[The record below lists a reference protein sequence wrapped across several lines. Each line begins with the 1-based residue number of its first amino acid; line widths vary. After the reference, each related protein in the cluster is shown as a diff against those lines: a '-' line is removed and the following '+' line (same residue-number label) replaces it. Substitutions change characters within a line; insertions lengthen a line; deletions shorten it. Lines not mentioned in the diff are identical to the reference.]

1 MSEHIFVREGVSL
14 SEIIHKFCHAES
26 ISAIIFD
33 RFLLR
38 RNDSIMYK
46 KTPADFADLADKLV

>member
-1 MSEHIFVREGVSL
+1 MSEHIFVREGISL
-14 SEIIHKFCHAES
+14 SKIIHKVRHTES
-26 ISAIIFD
+26 ISAITFD
-33 RFLLR
+33 RFLLG